1 MMPGRCPGGSV
12 LSFLLSSVHLRITI
26 ITNLSCG
33 KNPVKTN
40 PVQEQEQLNMQMNHA
55 QQQAVHHKDGPMLV
69 LAGPGSGKTLV
80 ITERTKVL
88 IKEFHISEEN
98 ILVITFSKAAASEMK
113 ERFLKGI
120 GASRSK
126 VNFGTFHAV
135 FYSILRHAY
144 HLGAENILREEE
156 RFHCMKEILR
166 RFDLEYEDEKELITE
181 LLSEIS
187 LVKGNRMDIIN
198 YYSINCADE
207 IFRSLY
213 REYNSVLRRT
223 NKIDFDD
230 MLLLCYELLAERKDI
245 LKNWQN
251 RFRYILID
259 EFQDI
264 NQVQYDI
271 IKMLGAPENNLFAVG
286 DDDQSIYRFR
296 GAKPEIMLHFPEDYP
311 GCTQLVLPINYRSAI
326 NIVQASG
333 RLINH
338 NQNRFQKES
347 KASRKEAGEV
357 NVTEFNTMSEQ
368 NQVLANEILKLNGE
382 GVKLSEIA
390 VLVRTNL
397 TSGPLLRKLMEYN
410 IPFRLKDSLPNLYD
424 HFIAQD
430 ILTYIRIALGN
441 RERGLFL
448 QIMNRPKRYLSRDC
462 LDTPEVDLEDI
473 KAYYEDK
480 NWMLE
485 RIDQLEYDLALLSG
499 MGPYAA
505 VNYIRR
511 GIGYEDYLKE
521 YAEQR
526 KMKVEELQDILD
538 ELQENA
544 KEFKTYREWFR
555 HIEEYREELKRQAV
569 EGQLLQKDSLTVATM
584 HSSKGLEY
592 RAVFIM
598 DTNEGIIPHKKAA
611 LPSDIEE
618 ERRLFYVAMTR
629 ARDYLYIYNA
639 RERYNKVMLR
649 SRFIGELLSADKTID
664 R

>member
-1 MMPGRCPGGSV
+1 
-12 LSFLLSSVHLRITI
+12 
-26 ITNLSCG
+26 
-33 KNPVKTN
+33 
-40 PVQEQEQLNMQMNHA
+40 MQINQA
-55 QQQAVHHKDGPMLV
+55 QRQAILHKDGPMLV

-88 IKEFHISEEN
+88 IYKYQIPEDN
-98 ILVITFSKAAASEMK
+98 ILVITFSKAAATEMK
-113 ERFLKGI
+113 ERFLKAI
-120 GASRSK
+120 GSDRSK
-126 VNFGTFHAV
+126 VYFGTFHAI
-135 FYSILRHAY
+135 FYMILRHAY

-156 RFHCMKEILR
+156 RFQYMKELLR
-166 RFDLEYEDEKELITE
+166 RTDLVYEDEKEFTAE

-187 LVKGNRMDIIN
+187 LVKGNRMDIQN

-207 IFRSLY
+207 VFRSLY
-213 REYNSVLRRT
+213 GEYHRTLRRA

-230 MLLLCYELLAERKDI
+230 MLLLCYELLTERKDI
-245 LKNWQN
+245 LQSWQK

-271 IKMLGAPENNLFAVG
+271 IRMLSAPENNLFAVG

-296 GAKPEIMLHFPEDYP
+296 GAKPELMLHFPTDYP
-311 GCTQLVLPINYRSAI
+311 GCSSLVLPVNYRSAGA
-326 NIVQASG
+326 IVDSAV
-333 RLINH
+333 RLISH
-338 NQNRFQKES
+338 NQNRFQKE
-347 KASRKEAGEV
+347 AEAARKVPGEV
-357 NVTEFNTMSEQ
+357 RVTELPAMKEQ
-368 NQVLANEILKLNGE
+368 NQMLVNDILKLNRE
-382 GVKLSEIA
+382 GLKLSEMA
-390 VLVRTNL
+390 VLLRTNL
-397 TSGPLLRKLMEYN
+397 ASGPILRKLMEYN

-448 QIMNRPKRYLSRDC
+448 QIMNRPKRYISREC
-462 LDTPEVDLEDI
+462 LDKQEVDLEDI
-473 KAYYEDK
+473 REYYEDK

-499 MGPYAA
+499 MSPYAA
-505 VNYIRR
+505 VNYVRR

-521 YAEQR
+521 YADQR
-526 KMKVEELQDILD
+526 RMKVEELQDILE

-544 KEFKTYREWFR
+544 KEFKSHSEWFN
-555 HIEEYREELKRQAV
+555 HIEKYREELKRQAE
-569 EGQLLQKDSLTVATM
+569 EGQLLQRDSLTVATM

-592 RAVFIM
+592 RAVFLP
-598 DTNEGIIPHKKAA
+598 DVNEGIIPHKKAA

-629 ARDYLYIYNA
+629 ARDHLYIYYA
-639 RERYNKVMLR
+639 KERYNKGMLR
-649 SRFIGELLSADKTID
+649 SRFVDELLAADLTVD